1 MTKKMASKKA
11 AVVGIRDVAREAGV
25 STMTVTNAFKYPDK
39 VVAETRNRVIEVAQR
54 LNYVPN
60 LVAANFSS
68 GKTKVVAAITP
79 SIQNSNFAGMIMGLE
94 HELEKNGYHL
104 IVSVVEAPSRE
115 YDAVMAVIGRRVDGI
130 VLTGVDRDD
139 RTRSILAQSGI
150 PIVETWN
157 LSGPFVDVGVGFS
170 TQTAAR
176 EATQIMVDKGLRN
189 IGVAGYDTQGN
200 KRFQE
205 RLDGF
210 VEALTSA
217 GLRTDLVATVPGWS
231 GFAGG
236 REALERLQAIER
248 NLEGVFCFTD
258 VLAAG
263 VMFECM
269 RKGIRVPQDLAVV
282 GYGDY
287 EIAAE
292 LPPGLTTVHTP
303 GDLIGEHAARMII
316 ARCRGEAQSEKIV
329 DVGYNIIVRGS
340 TG

>member
-1 MTKKMASKKA
+1 
-11 AVVGIRDVAREAGV
+11 
-25 STMTVTNAFKYPDK
+25 
-39 VVAETRNRVIEVAQR
+39 
-54 LNYVPN
+54 
-60 LVAANFSS
+60 
-68 GKTKVVAAITP
+68 VAAITP
-79 SIQNSNFAGMIMGLE
+79 SIRNSNFAGLIMGLE
-94 HELEKNGYHL
+94 HELERDGYHL
-104 IVSVVEAPSRE
+104 IVSVVETAARE

-139 RTRSILAQSGI
+139 KTRRLLELSGI
-150 PIVETWN
+150 PVVETWN
-157 LSGPFVDVGVGFS
+157 LSGPFVDIGVGFS
-170 TQTAAR
+170 TQIAAQ
-176 EATQIMVDKGLRN
+176 EATQIMIAKGLRN

-205 RLDGF
+205 RLDGYLQ
-210 VEALTSA
+210 AMTSA
-217 GLRTDLVATVPGWS
+217 GLRTDLIATVPGWS
-231 GFAGG
+231 GFSGG
-236 REALERLQAIER
+236 SDALARLQAIEP
-248 NLEGVFCFTD
+248 NLQGVFCFTD

-269 RKGIRVPQDLAVV
+269 RKGLRVPQDLAVV

-316 ARCRGEAQSEKIV
+316 SRCRGDAKESKLV
-329 DVGYNIIVRGS
+329 DVGYSIVVRGS

>member
-1 MTKKMASKKA
+1 MTKKAAPPKA
-11 AVVGIRDVAREAGV
+11 TVVGIRDVAREAGV

-60 LVAANFSS
+60 LVAANFAS
-68 GKTKVVAAITP
+68 GRTKVVAAITP
-79 SIQNSNFAGMIMGLE
+79 SIRNSNFAGMIMGLE
-94 HELEKNGYHL
+94 HELERHGYHL
-104 IVSVVEAPSRE
+104 IVSVVETAARE

-139 RTRSILAQSGI
+139 RTRRLLEQSGI
-150 PIVETWN
+150 PVVETWN
-157 LSGPFVDVGVGFS
+157 LSGPFVDIGVGFS
-170 TQTAAR
+170 TQIAAQ
-176 EATQIMVDKGLRN
+176 EATQIMVAKGLRN

-205 RLDGF
+205 RLDGYLQ
-210 VEALTSA
+210 AMASA
-217 GLRTDLVATVPGWS
+217 GLRTDLIATVPGWS
-231 GFAGG
+231 GFSGG
-236 REALERLQAIER
+236 RDALERLQAIEP

-258 VLAAG
+258 ILAAG
-263 VMFECM
+263 IMFECM
-269 RKGIRVPQDLAVV
+269 RKGLRVPQDLAVV

-303 GDLIGEHAARMII
+303 GDLIGEHAARMIM
-316 ARCRGEAQSEKIV
+316 ARCRGDAQASKLV
-329 DVGYNIIVRGS
+329 DVGYSIVMRGS